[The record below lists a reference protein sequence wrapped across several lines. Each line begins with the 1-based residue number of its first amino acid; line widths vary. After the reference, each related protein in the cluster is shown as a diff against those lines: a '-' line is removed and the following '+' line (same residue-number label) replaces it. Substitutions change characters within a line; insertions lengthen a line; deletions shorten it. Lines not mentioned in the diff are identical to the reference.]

1 MNSRHPPPP
10 RRWLPAG
17 FRATSWAVIEPWLA
31 ELERRPLQSAA
42 DLERWLLDRSEL
54 DSWIAEE
61 SSRRNVAAACHTD
74 DQAAE
79 AAHLAFQ
86 TEIVP
91 EIKPVADRLDR
102 RYLAC
107 PHRSE
112 LPRANWTVHDREV
125 ALSVKLFRE
134 ENVELEARE
143 EELTLEYGQ
152 ITGAMT
158 VAWQGREWTLSELAR
173 FAEEPD
179 RRLREEAWRLA
190 AGRRAQDAAK
200 LEQLFDQMHVL
211 RAQMAQNAGFDN
223 FRDYAHCAA
232 GRFDYSTADCLALG
246 ENVARHVVPV
256 VRRMNDWRRERLGL
270 SSLRPWDLAVDPLH
284 APPFQP
290 FTDPRGQ
297 VAMAARLLA
306 RIRPDFAEELR
317 WMEESGLLDLETRP
331 HKRPGGFM
339 DTFEGAR
346 VPFIFANSGTTHGDV
361 ETLLHETGHALHALA
376 GRERE
381 PVDYRGAPLE
391 FAEVASMGME
401 AMCMEHLASEY
412 PPQQVRAAR
421 LRSLEG
427 IASTFPWVAIVDG
440 FQQRIYTEPCLGA
453 DARQRAWVELRQRFA
468 SGVDWSGLEAERARE
483 WHRQLH
489 IFEVPFYYVE
499 YALAQIGAL
508 QLWRRYRHD
517 PAAAVEGYLAGL
529 RLGGSRPLPELYA
542 AAGLRFDPR
551 GETLG
556 ELMKELEEAWARELA

>member
-1 MNSRHPPPP
+1 MSARHAPPP
-10 RRWLPAG
+10 RRWLPAD
-17 FRATSWAVIEPWLA
+17 FRATSWAAIEPWLA
-31 ELERRPLQSAA
+31 DLERRPLDSAA

-74 DQAAE
+74 DKAAE

-86 TEIVP
+86 TEVVP

-107 PHRSE
+107 PHRSA
-112 LPRANWTVHDREV
+112 LPRAHWMVHDREV
-125 ALSVKLFRE
+125 ELSVQLFRE
-134 ENVELEARE
+134 ANVELEARE
-143 EELTLEYGQ
+143 EELALEYGQ

-158 VAWQGREWTLSELAR
+158 VNWQGREWTLSELAR
-173 FAEEPD
+173 FAEEPE

-190 AGRRAQDAAK
+190 AVRRAQDADR
-200 LEQLFDQMHVL
+200 LERLFDRMHAL

-223 FRDYAHCAA
+223 FRDYAHCSA
-232 GRFDYSTADCLALG
+232 GRFDYATADCLALG
-246 ENVARHVVPV
+246 ANVARHVVPV
-256 VRRMNDWRRERLGL
+256 VKRMNGWRRERLGVD
-270 SSLRPWDLAVDPLH
+270 SLRPWDLAVDPLR
-284 APPFQP
+284 APAFQP
-290 FTDPRGQ
+290 FTDPAGQ
-297 VAMAARLLA
+297 VRIAARLLA
-306 RIRPDFAEELR
+306 RVRPGFADELR
-317 WMEESGLLDLETRP
+317 WMEEAGLLDLATRP

-346 VPFIFANSGTTHGDV
+346 LPFIFANSGTTHGDV

-401 AMCMEHLASEY
+401 AMCMEHLAEEY
-412 PPQQVRAAR
+412 PPEQVRAAR

-453 DARQRAWVELRQRFA
+453 AARRRAWEELRQRLA
-468 SGVDWSGLEAERARE
+468 SGVDWSGLEEERARE

-508 QLWRRYRHD
+508 QLWQRYRRD

-556 ELMKELEEAWARELA
+556 ELMNEVEEAWSRERA

>member
-1 MNSRHPPPP
+1 MRHPVIP

-17 FRATSWAVIEPWLA
+17 FRASSWEAIKPWL
-31 ELERRPLQSAA
+31 EDLERRPLNDPA

-61 SSRRNVAAACHTD
+61 SSRRNAAAACHTD
-74 DQAAE
+74 DKAAE
-79 AAHLAFQ
+79 EAHLAFQ

-102 RYLAC
+102 RYLAS
-107 PHRSE
+107 PHRAA
-112 LPRANWTVHDREV
+112 LPRAQWEVHDREV
-125 ALSVKLFRE
+125 ELSVKLFRE
-134 ENVELEARE
+134 ANVELEARE

-158 VAWQGREWTLSELAR
+158 VNWQGRERTLSELAR

-179 RRLREEAWRLA
+179 RAVREEAWRLA
-190 AGRRAQDAAK
+190 AGRRAQDAGK
-200 LEQLFDQMHVL
+200 LEQLFDALHEL
-211 RAQMAQNAGFDN
+211 RARMAANAGFDN
-223 FRDYAHCAA
+223 FRDYAHAAA
-232 GRFDYSTADCLALG
+232 GRFDYSPADCQALG
-246 ENVARHVVPV
+246 ENVARHVLPL
-256 VRRMNDWRRERLGL
+256 VRRMNEWRRRQLGVDR
-270 SSLRPWDLAVDPLH
+270 LRPWDLSVDPLH
-284 APPFQP
+284 APAFQP
-290 FTDPRGQ
+290 FTDARGQ
-297 VAMAARLLA
+297 VAIAARLLA
-306 RIRPDFAEELR
+306 RVQPGFAEELR
-317 WMEESGLLDLETRP
+317 WLESEGLLDLETRP

-401 AMCMEHLASEY
+401 AMCMEHLRDEY
-412 PPQQVRAAR
+412 PPEQVRAAR

-440 FQQRIYTEPCLGA
+440 FQQRIYVEPCLGA
-453 DARQRAWVELRQRFA
+453 EARASAWIELRARFA
-468 SGVDWSGLEAERARE
+468 AGVDWSGLEAERARE

-508 QLWRRYRHD
+508 QLWRRYRRD
-517 PAAAVEGYLAGL
+517 PAAAVSGYLAGL
-529 RLGGSRPLPELYA
+529 RLGGSRPLPELFA

-556 ELMKELEEAWARELA
+556 ELMKELEEAWMREVG